1 MQDLRCSDESST
13 EASVTSVGHVT
24 YDARE
29 SRTAVEIDSEES
41 AGQQTMTSTTLR
53 HVTSRSPSRS
63 VRVSTD
69 VRPTS
74 SLSTPSH
81 RALGHAAGRDD
92 SSVQDLEKM
101 LSQVE
106 ASEREAWSW
115 LEAVNADKSERVG
128 DLRQYITDEVRGLRQ
143 YITSMEQ
150 NKRQTSEVIAQLL
163 QIECSLRQQLNRKRS
178 SAHAALLSTDPDDAV
193 LEEVRRSL
201 SNIVGRLQAQH
212 GASLTDT
219 AGAEHS
225 AGRMT
230 SRNHSMS
237 SEAAAAGLSHR
248 NQDGG
253 GGGVESDEGYDG
265 NSNSLQSDSLHGYSN
280 SLHGYRDA
288 EQSTTRIAA
297 LEAEVVRLTRLLDG
311 YRRSTEEQRSVGEI
325 RARPGH
331 VETSLLQAQSDV
343 RRLQARVNDVET
355 EKLQLERDMN
365 KTTSKLRDDV
375 QKLQTEL
382 ELEKNESGRKI
393 TELEVAETNLKRT
406 VKDLREQLNFEKD
419 KHECLEKELVD
430 TVEGREQ
437 LYQQLQETDGK
448 LSSLREELELCEE
461 SNKQLVAQVN

>member
-1 MQDLRCSDESST
+1 
-13 EASVTSVGHVT
+13 
-24 YDARE
+24 
-29 SRTAVEIDSEES
+29 
-41 AGQQTMTSTTLR
+41 
-53 HVTSRSPSRS
+53 
-63 VRVSTD
+63 
-69 VRPTS
+69 
-74 SLSTPSH
+74 
-81 RALGHAAGRDD
+81 
-92 SSVQDLEKM
+92 VQDLEKM

-178 SAHAALLSTDPDDAV
+178 SAHAALLSNDPDDAA